1 MTAQGSKWMP
11 EIKWERTVSLGN
23 LLSIA
28 TVLVA
33 VIYGWTRMESE
44 VGALRSANA
53 RLEAEFVKL
62 NARADVLNTKM
73 TDSERE
79 TVRVLTRVETTL
91 AGLQMAITRLERLA
105 ERVDNQG
112 GRQ

>member
-1 MTAQGSKWMP
+1 MTKQGATWVP

-23 LLSIA
+23 ILSIA

-44 VGALRSANA
+44 VGALRAANA

-62 NARADVLNTKM
+62 NARTDVLTTKM
-73 TDSERE
+73 SDAERE
-79 TVRVLTRVETTL
+79 TVRVLTRVETSLT
-91 AGLQMAITRLERLA
+91 GLQNAITRLERLA
-105 ERVDNQG
+105 ERSDLKG
-112 GRQ
+112 PRP